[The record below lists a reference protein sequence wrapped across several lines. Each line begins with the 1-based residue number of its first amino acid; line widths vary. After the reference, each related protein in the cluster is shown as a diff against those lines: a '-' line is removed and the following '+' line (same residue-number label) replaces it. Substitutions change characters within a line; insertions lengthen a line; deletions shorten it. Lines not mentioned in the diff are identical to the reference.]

1 MAEAYLFA
9 AVEAG
14 SPDEALKSVLRSSGV
29 RAAWVNEVHWLGQPL
44 PAALASKALFGWPD
58 APLLALFSLQ
68 ALLRALQNGAA
79 DLLVLGESTSQGA
92 AALLL
97 GSPAAVGRWN
107 LPPLARLEP
116 IPLNQ
121 PFAEAII
128 AGLAAQAAARLE
140 DTQGGALGAP
150 DTQGGPAPLACP
162 EGQGV
167 EVPEEAGETLALA
180 ACTGLAKGDLQAAFP
195 GTALRAGDGLRAA
208 AGLVRELVNLR
219 ARYALLA
226 GFAGQ
231 GGLGLW
237 IERL

>member
-14 SPDEALKSVLRSSGV
+14 SPDEALESVLRSSGV
-29 RAAWVNEVHWLGQPL
+29 RAAWVNEVHWLGQPV

-58 APLLALFSLQ
+58 APLLALFNLQ

-79 DLLVLGESTSQGA
+79 DLLVLGESTSPGA

-121 PFAEAII
+121 PSAEAFI

-140 DTQGGALGAP
+140 DTQGG
-150 DTQGGPAPLACP
+150 PAPLARP

-167 EVPEEAGETLALA
+167 EVPEEVGETLALA
-180 ACTGLAKGDLQAAFP
+180 ACTGLAEGDLQAAFP
-195 GTALRAGDGLRAA
+195 GTALRAGDGLRSRRYSTSGIASLA
-208 AGLVRELVNLR
+208 RPVEHPSFLRTPAPWVIVRLPDAGKMAHRN
-219 ARYALLA
+219 
-226 GFAGQ
+226 
-231 GGLGLW
+231 
-237 IERL
+237 